1 VNRQRALPTIFGL
14 RISSVW
20 LVAGGSWIGR
30 GIQVVAQLVAVRLL
44 IQQLGTAGYGVFAV
58 LASLNGWL
66 LLSDFCLGISVQNHI
81 SERRAAGR
89 EADDIILTGAVLS
102 LIFALAMCLLLVVLG
117 PWLSSMLL
125 GGFDFMSP
133 SDRTFAFYALAL
145 PGIGTGLGGVVYRIW
160 FAWHRGYL
168 SNLLPAAGTIIGT
181 VAVWAIHP
189 GEGGARVALATGLYY
204 APLAILP
211 MIALLVTVLRAARE
225 HRFRTDL
232 VKPLLGRA
240 YRFWISGLLA
250 AGVLQVDYIIMVHVL
265 PVHDIV
271 IYSVATKLF
280 FLIFFVYNALLLALW
295 PVCSEAIARRD
306 WQSVWGIVRK
316 YVALGMA
323 FTIVAG
329 IAVAVTNPWIVRALA
344 PGLNTPIPLIVVA
357 LLTVYTMVR
366 VWTDM
371 FGIVLQSM
379 NDIKIL
385 WAVAVVQAALSIG
398 LQTLGARMFGLP
410 GMIAGLIG
418 CFVLTAAW
426 ALPLRCRW
434 HAGAV
439 AAAG

>member
-1 VNRQRALPTIFGL
+1 M
-14 RISSVW
+14 
-20 LVAGGSWIGR
+20 
-30 GIQVVAQLVAVRLL
+30 AQLVAVRIL
-44 IQQLGTAGYGVFAV
+44 IQHLGTSGYGVFAV

-81 SERRAAGR
+81 SERRATGQD
-89 EADDIILTGAVLS
+89 ADDVILTGAILS
-102 LIFALAMCLLLVVLG
+102 LIFAVALCILLVTLG

-125 GGFDFMSP
+125 SGFDFLSS
-133 SDRTFAFYALAL
+133 SDRTFAFYALTL

-168 SNLLPAAGTIIGT
+168 SNLLPAAGTVIGT
-181 VAVWAIHP
+181 IAVWAINP
-189 GEGGARVALATGLYY
+189 GAGGSRIALATVLYY

-211 MIALLVTVLRAARE
+211 MIALTLTVAHAARR
-225 HRFRTDL
+225 HRFRSDL
-232 VKPLLGRA
+232 VKPLLARA
-240 YRFWISGLLA
+240 YRFWVSGLLA
-250 AGVLQVDYIIMVHVL
+250 AGVLQVDYIIMVRVL

-295 PVCSEAIARRD
+295 PVCSEAIARKD
-306 WQSVWGIVRK
+306 WLSVWSIVRK
-316 YVALGMA
+316 YIALGMA
-323 FTIVAG
+323 FTMIAG
-329 IAVAVTNPWIVRALA
+329 LGVAVTNPWIVGALA
-344 PGLNTPIPLIVVA
+344 PGLDTPIPLVVVV
-357 LLTVYTMVR
+357 LLTLYTMVR

-385 WAVAVVQAALSIG
+385 WAIALVQSALSIG
-398 LQTLGARMFGLP
+398 LQTLGARLFGLP
-410 GMIAGLIG
+410 GMISGLIG

-434 HAGAV
+434 HARAIK
-439 AAAG
+439 AAG